1 MPNINI
7 NNLQNIV
14 LANGSTPKVFE
25 DPAKTIGRVT
35 EYNDSS
41 LAFLSQR
48 HFTSRRENTG
58 VDNINLA
65 NLITYLQPVHEQS
78 VQVIQDAE
86 RVRELAPEIPQA
98 ENIVVSSI
106 MAPNDLQDTDP
117 KFNIENMP
125 HLNETVKTKICEY
138 LSQYFNPTL
147 KLNEKMTKSA
157 KEALYRAGADVYL
170 ILPEDTLARL
180 VKKYNMNVG
189 KEDYQKCREI
199 YTEEHYKELL
209 NEPVFSLKKEST
221 AVHIGTEKK
230 TLPSI
235 PIKKQEIT
243 SSVYEDKK
251 DREYKL
257 DEKYKQNGFFS
268 GLESYLKKELASEKY
283 EPSEILNGLETITAK
298 IITKFE
304 EGDTLKISENPEVL
318 RFGKAVRHYGK
329 TMLGRRF
336 EELYDDANKTTTD
349 PDKYEPII
357 DLTPYTGNL
366 NDQKGHPYCINIP
379 AEAVIPVVIPGTR
392 QEHLGYFILV
402 DSLGH
407 PIQANQYMI
416 GSNGCSISNR
426 ITAAYTAMFGTKK
439 TQTTGVRSPYEF
451 NASGYYNP
459 QSFQKN
465 AVTKVFNYVLD
476 EMLRQKLHDVGLR
489 HVSVDK
495 YETIATCMFYRLLEN
510 KQTSL
515 VFVPENLITY
525 IAFDYRDNGT
535 GKSKLED
542 INFVLSLR
550 VTLLVANMMA
560 LMKNAVARK
569 EIEVS
574 VDPKETNI
582 MGLIDQ
588 IKQAVLTKYSLNLS
602 TNVQET
608 AMNILNQNISVRTLP
623 HPNAQGMDIKA
634 NDVQS
639 QVPKADSELNDTI
652 STWLTSLLDVPYAA
666 MNQTNEYEYSRSV
679 ATTNLFFGKKIRNFQ
694 KILCQKY
701 TELLQT
707 YIRYSPELVSGIK
720 KILAG
725 QVSAEEKEHAVNET
739 PLDNTSVTTDHN
751 SITKEQIQEY
761 LVSIIKNLEI
771 SLPAPN
777 IAPDKAQF
785 ELFQEFMTTLTT
797 AIDSIY
803 TDELA
808 GDDPDAV
815 SGLRILKATI
825 KSNIAKDF
833 ANQMGIDATITSIDD
848 LTSYV
853 LTNRSTLISNLQA
866 LKGLGTRVK
875 TQMRVFSED
884 TPDENEATTVSDN
897 SSESTDF
904 GGGDLGTDTGETSG
918 SMNDFF

>member
-7 NNLQNIV
+7 KNLQNIV

-25 DPAKTIGRVT
+25 DPAKTLGRLT
-35 EYNDSS
+35 EYSDNS
-41 LAFLSQR
+41 LAYLSQR
-48 HFTSRRENTG
+48 HFTARRDNTG
-58 VDNINLA
+58 ADNINLT

-78 VQVIQDAE
+78 VHVIQDAE
-86 RVRELAPEIPQA
+86 RIRELAPEIPQA

-106 MAPNDLQDTDP
+106 MSPNDLQDTDP

-125 HLNETVKTKICEY
+125 HLNETVKTKICDY

-147 KLNEKMTKSA
+147 KLNEKMTRSA
-157 KEALYRAGADVYL
+157 KEALYRAGADVFL

-180 VKKYNMNVG
+180 IKKYNMNVG
-189 KEDYQKCREI
+189 KEDYHPYRKI
-199 YTEEHYKELL
+199 YTEEHYKKLL
-209 NEPVFSLKKEST
+209 DEPVFSRKQKSST
-221 AVHIGTEKK
+221 VQAGAEKK
-230 TLPSI
+230 TTPSI
-235 PIKKQEIT
+235 SINKQQSI
-243 SSVYEDKK
+243 SSVQADKE

-257 DEKYKQNGFFS
+257 SEKYKENGFFE
-268 GLESYLKKELASEKY
+268 GLESYLKKELAADKY
-283 EPSEILNGLETITAK
+283 KPEEIHNGLETITAK
-298 IITKFE
+298 IITQFE
-304 EGDTLKISENPEVL
+304 EGDTLKISENPEIL

-336 EELYDDANKTTTD
+336 EELYDDAQKTNND

-357 DLTPYTGNL
+357 DITPYTGNL

-379 AEAVIPVVIPGTR
+379 AEAVIPVVVPGTR
-392 QEHLGYFILV
+392 SEHLGYFILV

-407 PIQANQYMI
+407 PIQANQYI
-416 GSNGCSISNR
+416 VGNNGCSISNR
-426 ITAAYTAMFGTKK
+426 ITSAYTAMFGTKK
-439 TQTTGVRSPYEF
+439 TQTTEVRSPYEF
-451 NASGYYNP
+451 NAAGYGNP

-476 EMLRQKLHDVGLR
+476 EMLRQKLKDVGLR

-525 IAFDYRDNGT
+525 IAFDYRSNGT

-623 HPNAQGMDIKA
+623 HPNAQGMDIKS

-639 QVPKADSELNDTI
+639 QIPKADSELNDTI

-707 YIRYSPELVSGIK
+707 YIRYSPELIGGIR
-720 KILAG
+720 KILSG
-725 QVSAEEKEHAVNET
+725 QISGEEKEYAVNET
-739 PLDNTSVTTDHN
+739 PLDNTSVTSN
-751 SITKEQIQEY
+751 RSSITKEQIQEY
-761 LVSIIKNLEI
+761 LVHVIKNITI
-771 SLPAPN
+771 SLPTPN

-785 ELFQEFMTTLTT
+785 ELFQEFMSTLTT

-803 TDELA
+803 TDDLA
-808 GDDPDAV
+808 GDDTDAV
-815 SGLRILKATI
+815 SGLRILKATV
-825 KSNIAKDF
+825 KSNIAKEF

-853 LTNRSTLISNLQA
+853 LTNRSTLIANLQS
-866 LKGLGTRVK
+866 LKSLGTRVR
-875 TQMRVFSED
+875 TQMSVFSEN
-884 TPDENEATTVSDN
+884 TPTEDEGTTVSN
-897 SSESTDF
+897 TANKSSNLTD
-904 GGGDLGTDTGETSG
+904 DLDMDTSGG

>member
-7 NNLQNIV
+7 KNLQNIV

-25 DPAKTIGRVT
+25 DPAKTIGRLT
-35 EYNDSS
+35 EYSANS
-41 LAFLSQR
+41 LVHLSQR

-58 VDNINLA
+58 VDDINLT
-65 NLITYLQPVHEQS
+65 NLITYLQPVHEHS

-106 MAPNDLQDTDP
+106 MSPNDLQDTDP
-117 KFNIENMP
+117 KFSIENMP
-125 HLNETVKTKICEY
+125 HLNETVKTKICDY
-138 LSQYFNPTL
+138 LSQFFNPTL
-147 KLNEKMTKSA
+147 KLNEKMTRSA
-157 KEALYRAGADVYL
+157 KEALYRAGADVFL

-180 VKKYNMNVG
+180 VKKYNTNVG
-189 KEDYQKCREI
+189 KENLSALYYQI

-209 NEPVFSLKKEST
+209 DEPIFSGK
-221 AVHIGTEKK
+221 KK
-230 TLPSI
+230 TSVIKVGKEQKTIPAI
-235 PIKKQEIT
+235 PIKKQSVT
-243 SSVYEDKK
+243 SSVKADE
-251 DREYKL
+251 EYKL
-257 DEKYKQNGFFS
+257 DKKYKENGFLE
-268 GLESYLKKELASEKY
+268 GLESYLMKELASENYKI
-283 EPSEILNGLETITAK
+283 EEIRNGLETITAK
-298 IITKFE
+298 IITQFE

-336 EELYDDANKTTTD
+336 EELYEDAEKTTND

-357 DLTPYTGNL
+357 DLTPYTGVL
-366 NDQKGHPYCINIP
+366 DDQKGHPYCINIP

-392 QEHLGYFILV
+392 SEHLGYFILV

-407 PIQANQYMI
+407 PIQANQYVI
-416 GSNGCSISNR
+416 GNNGCSISNR

-439 TQTTGVRSPYEF
+439 TQMTGIRSPYEF
-451 NASGYYNP
+451 NAAGYANP

-465 AVTKVFNYVLD
+465 AITKVFNYVLD
-476 EMLRQKLHDVGLR
+476 EMLRRKLQDVGLR

-623 HPNAQGMDIKA
+623 HPNAQGMDIKS

-639 QVPKADSELNDTI
+639 QVPKADTELNDTI

-701 TELLQT
+701 SELVQT
-707 YIRYSPELVSGIK
+707 YLRYSPELVGGIR
-720 KILAG
+720 KILSG
-725 QVSAEEKEHAVNET
+725 QVSGEEKDHAVNEV
-739 PLDNTSVTTDHN
+739 PLDNTSVTKDH
-751 SITKEQIQEY
+751 STLTKEQIQEY
-761 LVSIIKNLEI
+761 LVNVIKNITI

-785 ELFQEFMTTLTT
+785 EIFQEFMTTLTT
-797 AIDSIY
+797 AIDNIY
-803 TDELA
+803 TDDLA
-808 GDDPDAV
+808 GDDSDATN
-815 SGLRILKATI
+815 GLRILKANI

-833 ANQMGIDATITSIDD
+833 ANQMGIDTTITSIDD
-848 LTSYV
+848 LTNYI
-853 LTNRSTLISNLQA
+853 LTNRSTLVSNLQS
-866 LKGLGTRVK
+866 LKGLGTRVR
-875 TQMRVFSED
+875 TQMSVFSED
-884 TPDENEATTVSDN
+884 TPTEDEGTTVSNKTDE
-897 SSESTDF
+897 SSDF
-904 GGGDLGTDTGETSG
+904 GDSFGENTESNDSGG
-918 SMNDFF
+918 SMDDFF